1 MVAGIDVLALQ
12 KIKLGGRLAPKFSS
26 DNDINSFA
34 ITKVMQENTNV
45 MAKSTVSSLST
56 QNNCDGPSQ
65 GLKAIAT
72 AGLES
77 KKKSSE
83 PNTGIPITQLGSGRS
98 LKYHHYQIN
107 TSKCWYFSR
116 IVKKH
121 RIFFNISMMI
131 CRLDTRELVKDFFC
145 AYNFYKNCLGLLGF
159 IYLAQLS
166 F

>member
-45 MAKSTVSSLST
+45 TAKSTVSSLST

-77 KKKSSE
+77 KKKIQVNLIQGYPLPSSAAVE
-83 PNTGIPITQLGSGRS
+83 
-98 LKYHHYQIN
+98 
-107 TSKCWYFSR
+107 
-116 IVKKH
+116 
-121 RIFFNISMMI
+121 
-131 CRLDTRELVKDFFC
+131 
-145 AYNFYKNCLGLLGF
+145 A
-159 IYLAQLS
+159 
-166 F
+166 